1 MSILIQGRI
10 SALVIFIVIS
20 GLGVWTLERAKKGF
34 LQEVRTLAG
43 IEGLNEAIARCV
55 EEGRPIFL
63 TTGHGGGGLYTDNGP
78 AHMAGVGILGFVARQ
93 CARLGAKLVT
103 CWPFPEMLPIAEDV
117 IYQAYLM
124 EGRPNEVPPDSV
136 RYLSS
141 YALAFK
147 MGYIGQL
154 TRENAGAAVIT
165 GAIWAS
171 DALQMTEP
179 GVQMG
184 ATQIGGAV
192 AMSSVSMLALT
203 CDYTFIG
210 EELFSAGAF
219 AAEDPTQLGVMYAS
233 DLVKLG
239 LMAIIL
245 LGIVLSSVG
254 IDVSQILTI

>member
-1 MSILIQGRI
+1 M
-10 SALVIFIVIS
+10 VIFLIIS
-20 GLGVWTLERAKKGF
+20 GLGVWTLEQAKKGITK
-34 LQEVRTLAG
+34 EVRILAG
-43 IEGLNEAIARCV
+43 MEGLKEAVARCV
-55 EEGRPIFL
+55 EQDRPIFF

-93 CARLGAKLVT
+93 CARLGAKIVS
-103 CWPFPEMLPIAEDV
+103 CWPFPEMLPVAEDV

-124 EGRPNEVPPDSV
+124 EGRPEEYPTDSA

-147 MGYIGQL
+147 IGYIGQL
-154 TRENAGAAVIT
+154 TRENAGATVIT

-179 GVQMG
+179 GVMMG
-184 ATQIGGAV
+184 AIQVGGAV
-192 AMSSVSMLALT
+192 AMSSLSMLALT

-219 AAEDPTQLGVMYAS
+219 ASEDPTQLGVMYAS
-233 DLVKLG
+233 DIVKLG
-239 LMAIIL
+239 LIAIIF
-245 LGIVLSSVG
+245 LGIILGTVG
-254 IDVSQILTI
+254 INISQILTI